1 MPRKEVYCENCG
13 SNQPMIE
20 HEPQTDELNPYPWY
34 DITCGTCGTCAS
46 IIATVQIV
54 PDDKP
59 VEPPKGIAIGPVR
72 VK

>member
-1 MPRKEVYCENCG
+1 MKGMPRKAVYCENCG
-13 SNQPMIE
+13 SDQPMIE
-20 HEPQTDELNPYPWY
+20 HEPQKDDLNPYPWY
-34 DITCGTCGTCAS
+34 EITSGTCAS

-59 VEPPKGIAIGPVR
+59 IKESKAVANKPIR